1 MDTASA
7 RAIPTGRDPGSDQVT
22 RTDTGMD
29 WAIAPCE
36 YARMETRRGRRHA
49 YEQLTPRTTALVVV
63 DMVPFFV
70 DANPPCLTAAEGIGH
85 LATQVRHLGGTVAWV
100 VPTVGEPTAHAIDF
114 YGPEVAA
121 LYAGSGGSDDT
132 RDRIWSGFDVD
143 ADDLVAEK
151 SAASA
156 FFPGRCDLHRLLTA
170 RGIDTI
176 LITGTVTNVC
186 CESSVRDASTLGYRV
201 VMVAD
206 LNVGGDFATRSSTF
220 TVVYRTFGDIR
231 TSSEVSTLLD
241 RGQ

>member
-1 MDTASA
+1 MDSGTTEEILTERDQSMVHA
-7 RAIPTGRDPGSDQVT
+7 TGADAAT
-22 RTDTGMD
+22 D
-29 WAIAPCE
+29 WAIAPRE
-36 YARMETRRGRRHA
+36 FARMESRRGRRNA
-49 YEQLTPRTTALVVV
+49 YEQLIPHTTALIVI

-85 LATQVRHLGGTVAWV
+85 LATQLRHLGGTVAWV
-100 VPTVGEPTAHAIDF
+100 VPAVGDPTAHAIGF

-121 LYAGSGGSDDT
+121 LYARSGGSVEP
-132 RDRIWSGFDVD
+132 RRRIWSGFDIDV
-143 ADDLVAEK
+143 DDLVVEK
-151 SAASA
+151 SASSA
-156 FFPGRCDLHRLLTA
+156 FFPGRCDLHRQLTA
-170 RGIDTI
+170 GGIDTV

-186 CESSVRDASTLGYRV
+186 CESSVRDASTLGYQV

-231 TSSEVSTLLD
+231 TSTEVSNLLQ